1 MREFLLSLLQNS
13 YFSGFI
19 YHMIAFNSL
28 LLALQSP
35 SLIDQFQNKTIDFLL
50 NFISG
55 IFIVEFVIK
64 VIAQGFYFGDKTY
77 LKDPWNRLD
86 FIIVFFCIL
95 GWIFDALISTN
106 INFLKGLRSLRAL
119 RPLRVISSN
128 EGMKIVVNALF
139 ESIPVLL
146 NVLLIVILFVFVFA
160 ILGVQLLVG

>member
-1 MREFLLSLLQNS
+1 M
-13 YFSGFI
+13 
-19 YHMIAFNSL
+19 
-28 LLALQSP
+28 
-35 SLIDQFQNKTIDFLL
+35 
-50 NFISG
+50 
-55 IFIVEFVIK
+55 
-64 VIAQGFYFGDKTY
+64 
-77 LKDPWNRLD
+77 
-86 FIIVFFCIL
+86 